1 VIFWFRSEILEDRLL
16 PVTFHVI
23 PVVYHTVTNRV
34 VDAIAGRLGI
44 REGFIAN
51 EEIEV
56 FDAAFG
62 SKMTRF
68 CRNGRRTRRLR

>member
-1 VIFWFRSEILEDRLL
+1 MVFGLCSEILEDRLL

-23 PVVYHTVTNRV
+23 PVLDHAVANRV

-44 REGFIAN
+44 CEGFIAN

-62 SKMTRF
+62 SKMARF
-68 CRNGRRTRRLR
+68 CRHSRCTR

>member
-1 VIFWFRSEILEDRLL
+1 MVFGLCSEILEDRLL
-16 PVTFHVI
+16 PVTFHVV
-23 PVVYHTVTNRV
+23 PVLDHAVADRV

-44 REGFIAN
+44 REGFVAN

-62 SKMTRF
+62 GKMAGF
-68 CRNGRRTRRLR
+68 CRHGRCAR